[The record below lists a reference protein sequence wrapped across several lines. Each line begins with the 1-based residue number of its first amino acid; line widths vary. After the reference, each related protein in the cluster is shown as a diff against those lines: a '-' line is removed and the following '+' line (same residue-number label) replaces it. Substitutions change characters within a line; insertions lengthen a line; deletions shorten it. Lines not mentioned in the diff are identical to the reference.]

1 MPTFSGLPNEL
12 VAITS
17 GFVDEPEDIQSFA
30 LVSKKVCWLSIPFLQ
45 EHARLRKLLP
55 TIIIDI
61 EDDPSGPHVLLE
73 RLLHYPRLAFY
84 IHEAHIEDWRAP
96 QSRQNVSLASLSL
109 ERITA
114 FEGAVRHSTYIPPS
128 EKDAWVRNIKK
139 GNPDPIVALII
150 MRLTK
155 LRNLRLV
162 YPHTGGNV
170 FLHATLERMTL
181 VPDRAT
187 NLGSSVTQTGS
198 DSGSHVNF
206 KRPSPFRNI
215 KDIEINLGGITMNVL
230 CKMLQGVKSLQG
242 FAFTSN
248 SDNMV
253 DFPRLKQELLRCSR
267 DSLHKLILHDEC
279 SRQPNLGLLIA
290 FENLQELNINL
301 SFLRDGQEEH
311 NRRLINV
318 LPTSIEKLSLYLG
331 NEAEPDDVEEIVDQ
345 VIECK
350 INHCPRLHT
359 FIVETMD
366 LVELYEEEESPLENK
381 LAEVGVRF
389 DMGEYSNL

>member
-30 LVSKKVCWLSIPFLQ
+30 LVSKKVYWLSIPFLQ

-96 QSRQNVSLASLSL
+96 LSRQNVSLASLSP
-109 ERITA
+109 ERMAA
-114 FEGAVRHSTYIPPS
+114 FEGAVRRSSYIPPS
-128 EKDAWVRNIKK
+128 EKDAWVRKIKK
-139 GNPDPIVALII
+139 GNPDPIVALIM

-162 YPHTGGNV
+162 YPYTGGNA
-170 FLHATLERMTL
+170 FLHKTLKRMTFA
-181 VPDRAT
+181 PDRAT
-187 NLGSSVTQTGS
+187 NLGSSVTQIGS
-198 DSGSHVNF
+198 DSGSHVSF

-215 KDIEINLGGITMNVL
+215 KDIEINLGGIKMNVV
-230 CKMLQGVKSLQG
+230 CKMLQGMKSLKG
-242 FAFTSN
+242 FSFTSS
-248 SDNMV
+248 SDNIV
-253 DFPRLKQELLRCSR
+253 DVRRLKMELLGCSR
-267 DSLHKLILHDEC
+267 DSLHKLILHDDC
-279 SRQPNLGLLIA
+279 SRQPDLGLLNA
-290 FENLQELNINL
+290 FEKLKELNINL
-301 SFLRDGQEEH
+301 SYLRDGQKGH
-311 NRRLINV
+311 NRRLIQV
-318 LPTSIEKLSLYLG
+318 LPTSIEKLSLYMG

-350 INHCPRLHT
+350 INHCPKLHT

-366 LVELYEEEESPLENK
+366 LVELYEEEENPLENK

-389 DMGEYSNL
+389 DLGEYSNL